1 MRTLRRFSGPASR
14 EIRPLAFAESPAK
27 LMRMSGPRHTR
38 RQFLA
43 GAGAW
48 LGASALGVGGDKTR
62 TISIF
67 HTTDLHGHIV
77 PTQTYGGQPD
87 VGGFARCASCIRQ
100 WRKETPDSLL
110 LDIGDVYQ
118 GTAESLMNGG
128 KLMIGLFNR
137 LGYDAWPMTK
147 GPPVVVFRGR
157 RWRQRHRV
165 GADC

>member
-1 MRTLRRFSGPASR
+1 
-14 EIRPLAFAESPAK
+14 
-27 LMRMSGPRHTR
+27 MRMSGPRHTR

-147 GPPVVVFRGR
+147 GPSRS
-157 RWRQRHRV
+157 RV
-165 GADC
+165 PRSSMAATSSGGS